1 MMVSAGQVRVRY
13 GDLTV
18 LEGVDLS
25 VAAGERV
32 ALVGPNGAG
41 KSTLLR
47 VLAGILV
54 PCSGRVQWSAAPD
67 GFVDARAR
75 ARSVSLMPQ
84 HGEDALGVTAREV
97 VGFGRYPHGRRW
109 GGTESGDAARIERAL
124 DSLGVGGFG
133 ARRMP
138 TLSGGEQ
145 QRVRFARSVVQEAP
159 LALFD
164 EPTSAQDARGVGHM
178 AAHWRAHAAGG
189 GVVIAAVHDLSVA
202 ARAFDRVVLLTAGRV
217 AASGAARE
225 VYTSTAFQGAF
236 GDAVDV
242 HVDAQ
247 GEVWVAAC
255 VGEQGRR

>member
-54 PCSGRVQWSAAPD
+54 PCYGRVQWSAAPD

-75 ARSVSLMPQ
+75 ARCVSLMPQ
-84 HGEDALGVTAREV
+84 HGEDALGFTAREV

-109 GGTESGDAARIERAL
+109 GGTGSWDAARIERAL

-189 GVVIAAVHDLSVA
+189 GAVIAAVHDLSVA